1 MKRILNKTGLA
12 ILTAA
17 AIMVSPTAQMLCP
30 AGTVYADTRQAVIV
44 GAVVNVRSGPSTE
57 TSRAG
62 SLTANTSVTVTGQS
76 TGSDGYVWYQV
87 SYNGGNGYVRSDF
100 ISFPVAYTTDASF
113 EAYLSQQEF
122 PESYKTGLRQL
133 HAKYPNWT
141 FKAYQTGIDWNTAV
155 SKELEGTNS
164 LVDTD
169 SISSWKSTDNG
180 KFDWSTS
187 TWPGF
192 DGATWVAASRDI
204 VAYYMDPRN
213 FLNESYVFQFAVHKF
228 NPNLQNIE
236 GLNEM
241 LKGTFMDKSV
251 SISGNTPSAGS
262 QGSGSGSSGSQTVTI
277 VAAGPAGSSE
287 SAASTDAGSASATGF
302 GSEALLDFAAPGEG
316 TGTNDTT
323 VSQAGSDASTVSTEV
338 TVPASGTTQDR
349 QGTSMS
355 YAEIIMEAAQ
365 KSQENPYLLASMIL
379 QEQGKD
385 GKSASIS
392 GASGYYN
399 FFNVGAYAA
408 NNMSAV
414 ERGLWY
420 ASQSGS
426 YNRPWNTIEKSI
438 VGGAEFFAANYL
450 NAGQD
455 TLYLK
460 KWNVQGSNAYKHQY
474 MTNVQGAAEEGAKLG
489 AAYTSDMRSASHEFS
504 IPVYKN
510 MPESACP
517 LPVKDG
523 NPNNKLRSL
532 GLDGFTLTPGF
543 NMDTEQYTLV
553 VDPSVTS
560 VNVHAVPAH
569 SGASVSGGGSISL
582 DGASTTV
589 TITVTAQNG
598 DTRSYTILIN
608 RQSGGQTNNGS
619 MYTDAGSSS
628 VSTVNAGS
636 SGGPGTS
643 SGSSSGST
651 VNNQSTVN
659 IVVAGSGPS

>member
-1 MKRILNKTGLA
+1 MKRFLNKMGLA

-17 AIMVSPTAQMLCP
+17 AIIVSPAAQMLCSVS
-30 AGTVYADTRQAVIV
+30 TIYADTRQAVIV

-57 TSRAG
+57 TSRVG

-76 TGSDGYVWYQV
+76 SGSDGYVWYQV

-113 EAYLSQQEF
+113 ESYLSQQGF
-122 PESYKTGLRQL
+122 PESYKAGLRQM

-180 KFDWSTS
+180 KFDWSSS

-228 NPNLQNIE
+228 NPSLQNIE
-236 GLNEM
+236 GLNKM
-241 LKGTFMDKSV
+241 LKGTFMDKTV
-251 SISGNTPSAGS
+251 SISGNTASASS
-262 QGSGSGSSGSQTVTI
+262 QGSESGSSGSQTVTI
-277 VAAGPAGSSE
+277 VAAGPADSGE
-287 SAASTDAGSASATGF
+287 TTTASGSASTTGF
-302 GSEALLDFAAPGEG
+302 GSEALLDFAAPDES
-316 TGTNDTT
+316 TGTNETP
-323 VSQAGSDASTVSTEV
+323 VSQLNSDASTASTEV
-338 TVPASGTTQDR
+338 TMPASATTQDQ
-349 QGTSMS
+349 QGTSMT

-399 FFNVGAYAA
+399 FFNVGAYAS

-504 IPVYKN
+504 IPVYTN

-523 NPNNKLRSL
+523 NPNNKLKSL

-569 SGASVSGGGSISL
+569 SGASVSGGGNIAL

-598 DTRSYTILIN
+598 DSRNYTILIN

-619 MYTDAGSSS
+619 LYTDAGSSS
-628 VSTVNAGS
+628 VNTVNAGT
-636 SGGPGTS
+636 SGGPGIS
-643 SGSSSGST
+643 SGSSSASAANG
-651 VNNQSTVN
+651 QSTVN